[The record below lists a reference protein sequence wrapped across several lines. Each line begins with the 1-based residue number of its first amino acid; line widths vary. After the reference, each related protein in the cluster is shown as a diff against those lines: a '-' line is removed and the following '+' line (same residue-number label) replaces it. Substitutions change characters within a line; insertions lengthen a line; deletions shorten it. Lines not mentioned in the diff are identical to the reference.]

1 MCGATSTRP
10 WRCSERSLWWTA
22 NPPARPS
29 STTAASTWPLSCRKC
44 GTLGGRPLTGK
55 NQTGGH
61 RALLLRARNTAAD
74 EAAGGCM
81 ERRRRGSQRQAWA
94 AVVKQAA
101 EWEVQAMTSTSSLRR
116 SLLRPTHDYLRT
128 RALDP
133 ARRP

>member
-1 MCGATSTRP
+1 MWGHFDSTVEVFRAFFVVDCESASQAIEHDGGFDLAFVLQEV
-10 WRCSERSLWWTA
+10 RDLRWT
-22 NPPARPS
+22 
-29 STTAASTWPLSCRKC
+29 
-44 GTLGGRPLTGK
+44 PLTGK